1 MVFSIYA
8 LCMEE
13 NRCFEASF
21 VACSDSTH
29 FKEKPPIAKLQRK
42 KQKGKLMLVLN
53 EEETRNALDWRDLID
68 AIETMFRSGCE
79 MPVRHHHDVKVPGES
94 DATLLMMPAWVP
106 GSYMGVKILSV
117 FPDNSTRSLPAIFGT
132 YLLSSGKTGEMLA
145 AIEGGELTARRTAAT
160 SALAAKYLARAD
172 ASSMLM
178 VGTGRLSLNL
188 MQAHSTVRNISSF
201 HIWGRNAASA
211 EKAAEEAR
219 GLGLNAVVCSDLE
232 AGAREA
238 DIISCA
244 TLSHEPLIEGDW
256 LKPGAHLDLVG
267 AFKPSMR
274 ESDDSAVSRSSIF
287 VDTFDGALKEGG
299 DIVQPL
305 DAGVIGRN
313 HIKAELADLV
323 SGRQKGR
330 ENDNEITLF
339 KSVGAALEDL
349 AGAILAYESVTR
361 RAS

>member
-1 MVFSIYA
+1 
-8 LCMEE
+8 
-13 NRCFEASF
+13 
-21 VACSDSTH
+21 
-29 FKEKPPIAKLQRK
+29 
-42 KQKGKLMLVLN
+42 MLVLN
-53 EEETRNALDWRDLID
+53 EEETRRALAWPGLIN
-68 AIETMFRSGCE
+68 AIENMFRGSCV
-79 MPVRHHHDVKVPGES
+79 MPVRHHHEVEVPGEN

-117 FPDNSTRSLPAIFGT
+117 FPDNSQRSLPAIFGT

-160 SALAAKYLARAD
+160 SALAARYLARHD

-188 MQAHSTVRNISSF
+188 IEAHATTRPLTSF
-201 HIWGRNAASA
+201 HIWGRNPVAA
-211 EKAAEEAR
+211 EKTAKDAR
-219 GLGLNAVVCSDLE
+219 KLGFDAKACTDLE
-232 AGAREA
+232 GAARSA

-244 TLSHEPLIEGDW
+244 TLSQEPLIKGEW

-267 AFKPSMR
+267 AFKPTMR
-274 ESDDSAVSRSSIF
+274 ESDDMVVKRTSLF

-305 DAGVIGRN
+305 AAGVIGRN
-313 HIKAELADLV
+313 DIRAELRDLV
-323 SGRQKGR
+323 SGHHAGR
-330 ENDNEITLF
+330 ANDDEITLF

-349 AGAILAYESVTR
+349 AGAILAYESVKT
-361 RAS
+361 